1 MSRSNRMQAAAQ
13 RFIDQKQ
20 FAGIEWQV
28 NVAGRIL
35 THGHAGAA
43 NADHSLPIPTDA
55 LYRIYS
61 MTKPVVSVLALML
74 IEAGRLRLYDFL
86 PKFNRAFAMM
96 KVLSPDGTLAPAQR
110 PITVEDLLTH
120 RAGFTYEFIT
130 GCHIAPGYDAI
141 ALSEDGAVSLD
152 EMMAKLA
159 AQPLAFQPGSQF
171 RYSVATDVLAHV
183 IEKAT
188 GERLDDLLRE
198 HLFEPLQMQDTGFCI
213 TPDQQ
218 DRLMPM
224 FGAVFFVTA
233 IALTPLSSASAILQ
247 ITPLLVTIGAVIFFR
262 EKVGWRRW
270 TAVFVGFMG
279 VLLILRPGYGGF
291 MPASIFALLGAL
303 FLAAR
308 DLSTRAMK
316 VDLPSVT
323 IALYAFIAF
332 GFSGILIIPFN
343 SPMIAPSLYQIMY
356 FIGASTFGVIAYYS
370 LVISS
375 RIGEMS
381 VISPF
386 RYSRIVF
393 AMLLAIIVLGEM
405 PDSFTL
411 IGASIV
417 VASGLYTFIRESIL
431 NKPQ

>member
-1 MSRSNRMQAAAQ
+1 MILAMAG
-13 RFIDQKQ
+13 
-20 FAGIEWQV
+20 FA
-28 NVAGRIL
+28 
-35 THGHAGAA
+35 
-43 NADHSLPIPTDA
+43 
-55 LYRIYS
+55 
-61 MTKPVVSVLALML
+61 
-74 IEAGRLRLYDFL
+74 F
-86 PKFNRAFAMM
+86 
-96 KVLSPDGTLAPAQR
+96 
-110 PITVEDLLTH
+110 EDLLIKILS
-120 RAGFTYEFIT
+120 AYFPISEVIIILGFTGSIVFLI
-130 GCHIAPGYDAI
+130 IAF
-141 ALSEDGAVSLD
+141 
-152 EMMAKLA
+152 
-159 AQPLAFQPGSQF
+159 FQKAPIF
-171 RYSVATDVLAHV
+171 HKDLLNKHV
-183 IEKAT
+183 IIRTICE
-188 GERLDDLLRE
+188 LL
-198 HLFEPLQMQDTGFCI
+198 
-213 TPDQQ
+213 
-218 DRLMPM
+218 
-224 FGAVFFVTA
+224 GAVFFVTA

-332 GFSGILIIPFN
+332 GCSGILIIPFN

-393 AMLLAIIVLGEM
+393 AMLLAIIVLGER